1 MAFNINEFT
10 GNLAMGGAR
19 PSLFE
24 VLLTN
29 PVNTAADARMRFSCR
44 VAQIPA
50 TTITP
55 ITTQYF
61 GRPIKFAANRT
72 YEDWTVTIIN
82 DEDFGIRS
90 TLEEWCDKIN
100 GTLSNKSDLGTVF
113 AQGYKSQAEVI
124 HYGKTGDILRKY
136 TVQGMWPTN
145 IAAIDLDWSN
155 ADVIEEY
162 TVTFSIDHWSTD
174 SGYHAPGAAIG
185 ASGGGAG
192 AAAVF

>member
-10 GNLAMGGAR
+10 ANLGMGGAR

-29 PVNTAADARMRFSCR
+29 PVNSGADARFRFLCR

-50 TTITP
+50 TTVTP

-72 YEDWTVTIIN
+72 YEDWSVTIIN
-82 DEDFGIRS
+82 DEDFSVRS
-90 TLEEWCDKIN
+90 TLEEWCEHIN
-100 GTLSNKSDLGTVF
+100 GTISNKSSGFALGQ
-113 AQGYKSQAEVI
+113 AYKSQAEVI
-124 HYGKTGDILRKY
+124 HYGKTGNILRKY
-136 TVQGMWPTN
+136 TIQGLWPTN

-162 TVTFSIDHWSTD
+162 TVTFSLDHWSTD
-174 SGYHAPGAAIG
+174 SGFQAPGLTIG
-185 ASGGGAG
+185 ASGSGSIFAG
-192 AAAVF
+192 L